1 MTTLS
6 QRKANRC
13 ALAQHDMEQV
23 LKFLT
28 AHSELSDLQNRFG
41 DSRYFDHCEAILMAA
56 VVTYC
61 RSFKASHS
69 KNQADQKLEK
79 EDFDFFQQ
87 RADLLHLH
95 QLLLERRDKAI
106 AHADW
111 KFHNTELLSSN
122 EQGGVLR
129 RISVPDFFS
138 GIDINRFRELANE
151 IRQYCL
157 FTAYDAD
164 RLASTHS

>member
-1 MTTLS
+1 
-6 QRKANRC
+6 
-13 ALAQHDMEQV
+13 
-23 LKFLT
+23 
-28 AHSELSDLQNRFG
+28 
-41 DSRYFDHCEAILMAA
+41 MAA